1 MPLTVITM
9 KNCPPSLR
17 GDLSK
22 WMQEIATGVYVGNF
36 NSRVREALWER
47 VSQNVGV
54 GEATMSYA
62 YRNEIGYQFET
73 INAKR
78 QVVDYEGIPLVL
90 LPNTLVDNKTNKKH
104 GFSKAAK
111 QRQARKYSASSKNR
125 RNEKEQSSYI
135 IVDIETS
142 GLDPMK
148 DSIIEV
154 GALAIKNGEIVK
166 EFGCLINYEGILS
179 NEIISLTGID
189 DQLLK
194 KEGQDLEK
202 VLQDFKTFIGEED
215 LVGYNISFDIKFI
228 NYYLKKLN
236 LPKLNNK
243 SVDLMNFVKKE
254 KLFLPNYKLESA
266 LSAYDIDEEVP
277 HRALGDVHLI
287 YRLSLKVNKFIKF
300 MNRKTHN

>member
-9 KNCPPSLR
+9 RNCPPSLR

-62 YRNEIGYQFET
+62 CRNEIGYQFET

-78 QVVDYEGIPLVL
+78 QVIDYEGIPLVL
-90 LPNTLVDNKTNKKH
+90 LPNTLEESKTNKKL
-104 GFSKAAK
+104 GFSKVAK
-111 QRQARKYSASSKNR
+111 QRQAKKYSAYPKNNR
-125 RNEKEQSSYI
+125 EEKEQSSYI
-135 IVDIETS
+135 IIDIETS
-142 GLDPMK
+142 GLDLLK
-148 DSIIEV
+148 DSIIEIA
-154 GALAIKNGEIVK
+154 ALTIKNGEIVK
-166 EFGCLINYEGILS
+166 EFECLINYEGKLPL
-179 NEIISLTGID
+179 EITSLTGID

-194 KEGQDLEK
+194 KEGQKLEN
-202 VLQDFKTFIGEED
+202 VLKEFKAFVGEVD

-228 NYYLKKLN
+228 NYHLKKLN

-243 SVDLMNFVKKE
+243 SIDLMSFVKKE
-254 KLFLPNYKLESA
+254 KLFLPNYKLESV
-266 LSAYDIDEEVP
+266 LTAYGINEEVP
-277 HRALGDVHLI
+277 HRALADVHLI
-287 YRLSLKVNKFIKF
+287 YGLALKVNKFLKF
-300 MNRKTHN
+300 MNRQSRS

>member
-62 YRNEIGYQFET
+62 CRNEIGYQFET

-90 LPNTLVDNKTNKKH
+90 LPNALEKSKKGKKL
-104 GFSKAAK
+104 GFSKVAK
-111 QRQARKYSASSKNR
+111 QRQAKKYSTYSKNNR
-125 RNEKEQSSYI
+125 EEKEQSSYTI
-135 IVDIETS
+135 IDIETT
-142 GLDPMK
+142 GLDPLK
-148 DSIIEV
+148 DSIIEI
-154 GALAIKNGEIVK
+154 AAIAIKNGEIVK
-166 EFGCLINYEGILS
+166 EFEYLVNYEGILPL
-179 NEIISLTGID
+179 EITSLTGID

-194 KEGQDLEK
+194 KEGQELEN
-202 VLQDFKTFIGEED
+202 VLKDFKAFIGEED

-228 NYYLKKLN
+228 NYYLKQLKLS
-236 LPKLNNK
+236 KLNNK
-243 SVDLMNFVKKE
+243 SIDLMSFVKKE
-254 KLFLPNYKLESA
+254 RLFLPNYKLESA
-266 LSAYDIDEEVP
+266 LSAYGINEEVP
-277 HRALGDVHLI
+277 HRALADVHLI
-287 YRLSLKVNKFIKF
+287 YRLALKVNKFLKF
-300 MNRKTHN
+300 MNRQSRR

>member
-62 YRNEIGYQFET
+62 YRNEIGYRFET

-90 LPNTLVDNKTNKKH
+90 LPNTLADKKTSKKH
-104 GFSKAAK
+104 GFSKIAK
-111 QRQARKYSASSKNR
+111 QRQAKKYSISSKNR
-125 RNEKEQSSYI
+125 RDGKEQLSYI
-135 IVDIETS
+135 IIDIETT
-142 GLDPMK
+142 GLDPLK
-148 DSIIEV
+148 DSIIEIA
-154 GALAIKNGEIVK
+154 ALAIKNGEIVK
-166 EFGCLINYEGILS
+166 EFDCLVNYEGILPL
-179 NEIISLTGID
+179 EITSLTGIA

-194 KEGQDLEK
+194 KEGQKLED
-202 VLQDFKTFIGEED
+202 VLKDFKAFIGEAD

-228 NYYLKKLN
+228 NYHLKQLK

-243 SVDLMNFVKKE
+243 SIDLMSFVKKE
-254 KLFLPNYKLESA
+254 KLFLSNYKLETA
-266 LSAYDIDEEVP
+266 LPAYGINEEVP
-277 HRALGDVHLI
+277 HRALADVHLI
-287 YRLSLKVNKFIKF
+287 YRLALKVNKFSKF
-300 MNRKTHN
+300 MNKQSRR